1 MKKIIALFISG
12 ILLITISVSAKAAD
26 FSYNFAQVNYDD
38 ITFSIGDATVDIDGD
53 GFSVSGAFEIT
64 PDLFIT
70 ADYKSYGLIAGLD
83 LDVWDIGI
91 GYHRSINA
99 KTDLVAGLEM
109 GNVAVSTPDPV
120 FDLDLDIWSANAGVR
135 HQLNDKVELGGKVTY
150 VDYDGNDSDTR
161 FSANVLYKFKKDL
174 SGIFAL
180 EFGDSDVM
188 SLGARFEF

>member
-1 MKKIIALFISG
+1 MKKIIALFTSG
-12 ILLITISVSAKAAD
+12 ILLIAISVSAKAAD

-53 GFSVSGAFEIT
+53 GFAVSGAFEIT

-70 ADYKSYGLIAGLD
+70 ADYKSYDLIAGLN
-83 LDVWDIGI
+83 LDIWDIGL

-109 GNVAVSTPDPV
+109 GNLEIS
-120 FDLDLDIWSANAGVR
+120 FLDLDIWSANAGVR
-135 HQLNDKVELGGKVTY
+135 HQLNDKVELGGKVNY

-161 FSANVLYKFKKDL
+161 FTANVLYKFKKNL